1 MNVVYCSSMEKM
13 LSNRLTLDLEK
24 FVGFHPDADALVI
37 ENFIKNISSYRI
49 KEMGFSVDGEI
60 KCFDK
65 NDYYHMLALSDDI
78 GRIVFSIDKPIAL
91 EKTVELEIED
101 SQLY

>member
-24 FVGFHPDADALVI
+24 FVEFHPDADAMVI

-60 KCFDK
+60 ECFAKD
-65 NDYYHMLALSDDI
+65 DYYHLFAHSDDI

-91 EKTVELEIED
+91 QKTYETEFENC
-101 SQLY
+101 QLY